1 MIRRSSCTKAVSI
14 SMLALAGGLSGQAWA
29 QDTQV
34 APEEARDTVGEII
47 VTAQRRAENIQEV
60 PIAITAL
67 TGADLAAARIE
78 DSKDLQFNAPN
89 VTLSANRNITIR
101 GVGSASFGG
110 TGDTNIG
117 VLVNGVFLQSG
128 STFGE
133 FFDMERIEVLRGP
146 QGTLFGRNTTGGVI
160 NFITKRPTD
169 RFEGFV
175 DAQLENYRGVRLSGA
190 INVPIADGI
199 SQRFSANYIKRDGYT
214 RNLFDNSRI
223 DGRDQYT
230 LRSSTRIEPTDTTTV
245 DLTLTYFSEN
255 SDRQNAAKSLCTPNA
270 AFGCGPD
277 SVSTAFPTTNFRID
291 LGFLPGVVR
300 PGTFTANPKSLRKV
314 SIDVSPVQRAE
325 DFLGTLEIN
334 REFGA
339 LTFTSV
345 TGLRDG
351 DNSSVRDFDQGSRPN
366 AFNPGTFNT
375 PLGPVTLPNDGR
387 GNGVLTYLLGG
398 GKTVTTTDY
407 RTAQEGRG
415 SAKQFSQE
423 FRLASNF
430 EGPFDFLVGA
440 YYLNSRGS
448 GFVATYVP
456 ANRTLG
462 SIAIGNTQLGKVESM
477 AVFGEVY
484 VDITPELKVLGGLRY
499 TEDKKRIITSSGSF
513 VTPPPFRGRATFD
526 KITGRASINWNPAN
540 DLTDDTNIYL
550 SFARGFKSGG
560 FNPGNVAV
568 PTFGSETIDAIEFGH
583 KNVLLDGRLR
593 VNMALFNYDYSNLVV
608 GNIVGVLATN
618 VNIPK
623 SRVRG
628 FELETVVTPVS
639 GLRFEGALGLLK
651 TEVRSDFLSSDPTR
665 GGAKF
670 QLRGNEL
677 PNAPRRTLKLAAE
690 YTHEFGNDWSL
701 RPRVDFYSQSGFFSR
716 EFNVGADRVD
726 SWKQLDASLQVARS
740 GDRDLSV
747 TLFVKNILNEDAITF
762 LEANSELVGS
772 FRSAFLLDPRIYG
785 VALRAGF

>member
-1 MIRRSSCTKAVSI
+1 VIHQQYRRWAASV
-14 SMLALAGGLSGQAWA
+14 ALSAIVACMSAPAQA
-29 QDTQV
+29 Q
-34 APEEARDTVGEII
+34 EAEADSRDTVGEII
-47 VTAQRRAENIQEV
+47 VTAQKRAENVQDV

-67 TGADLAAARIE
+67 TSADLAAARIE

-117 VLVNGVFLQSG
+117 VLVNGVFLQAG
-128 STFGE
+128 SSFGE
-133 FFDMERIEVLRGP
+133 FFDLERIEVLRGP

-160 NFITKRPTD
+160 NFISKRPTEE
-169 RFEGFV
+169 FEGFV

-190 INVPIADGI
+190 INIPITSGI
-199 SQRFSANYIKRDGYT
+199 SQRFAANFIKREGYT

-230 LRSSTRIEPTDTTTV
+230 LRSSTRIQPTDTTTV

-255 SDRQNAAKSLCTPNA
+255 SDRQNAAKSLCTPHPTL
-270 AFGCGPD
+270 GCGPD
-277 SVSTAFPTTNFRID
+277 SVSTAFPTANFRID
-291 LGFLPGVVR
+291 AGFLPGAVR
-300 PGTFTANPKSLRKV
+300 PGTFTNNPRNLREV
-314 SIDVSPVQRAE
+314 SIDVDPRQKAE

-334 REFGA
+334 QELGA
-339 LTFTSV
+339 LTLTSV

-375 PLGPVTLPNDGR
+375 PLGPVTIPNDGR
-387 GNGVLTYLLGG
+387 GNGVLTYLLGD

-423 FRLASNF
+423 LRLASDF

-440 YYLNSRGS
+440 YYLNARAS

-456 ANRTLG
+456 ANRTFG
-462 SIAIGNTQLGKVESM
+462 SIAIGDTKLGKVVSK
-477 AVFGEVY
+477 AIFGEAY
-484 VDITPELKVLGGLRY
+484 FDITPELKILGGLRY
-499 TEDKKRIITSSGSF
+499 SEDKKRIITASGTF
-513 VTPPPFRGRATFD
+513 VTPAPFRGKATFD
-526 KITGRASINWNPAN
+526 KVTGRASINWNPAN

-550 SFARGFKSGG
+550 SFSRGFKSGG
-560 FNPGNVAV
+560 FNPGNVGV
-568 PTFGSETIDAIEFGH
+568 PTFESETIDAIEFGH

-593 VNMALFNYDYSNLVV
+593 VNMALFNYNYSNLVV
-608 GNIVGVLATN
+608 GNIVGTLATN

-628 FELETVVTPVS
+628 FELEVTATPVS
-639 GLRFEGALGLLK
+639 GLRFEGALGLLDA
-651 TEVRSDFLSSDPTR
+651 EIRSSFLSSDPTR
-665 GGAKF
+665 GGTRF
-670 QLRGNEL
+670 QLRGNQL

-690 YTHEFGNDWSL
+690 YTHEVSNDWSI
-701 RPRVDFYSQSGFFSR
+701 RPRVDFYSQSGFYSR

-726 SWKQLDASLQVARS
+726 SWKQLDASVQVAR
-740 GDRDLSV
+740 GADKDLSV
-747 TLFVKNILNEDAITF
+747 SLFVKNILNEDAITF

-785 VALRAGF
+785 VALRVGF